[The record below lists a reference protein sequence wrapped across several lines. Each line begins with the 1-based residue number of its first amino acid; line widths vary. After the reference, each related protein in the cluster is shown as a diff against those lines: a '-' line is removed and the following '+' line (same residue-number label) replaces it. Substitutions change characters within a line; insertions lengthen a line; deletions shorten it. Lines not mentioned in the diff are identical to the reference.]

1 LTHTYDDMTLDEL
14 RRRVD
19 DWAHYG
25 IEPSTPREWYIA
37 RRARRDAILDLQE
50 ALDAEGLVVMSGPMI
65 ERLLADAY
73 DCGILY
79 ARGFNRDADHG

>member
-1 LTHTYDDMTLDEL
+1 MTSRFDDMTLDEL
-14 RRRVD
+14 S
-19 DWAHYG
+19 AHGDAEAYVCWRDR
-25 IEPSTPREWYIA
+25 SIA
-37 RRARRDAILDLQE
+37 RDAILDLQG